1 MSAPGYWMNETSGVL
16 RIAVEAY
23 LAGVPMSREH
33 VAAMRAYLRQWIHAP
48 AWSGR
53 KVRFLRR
60 AIEDLDSAEAIRS
73 WLMIAEEEGIDPL

>member
-1 MSAPGYWMNETSGVL
+1 
-16 RIAVEAY
+16 
-23 LAGVPMSREH
+23 
-33 VAAMRAYLRQWIHAP
+33 MRAYLRQWIHAP

-60 AIEDLDSAEAIRS
+60 AIEELDSAEAIRS